1 MERPIPRVLRSND
14 CAYTARDCCKR
25 VTAAIRLRVDN
36 FGWNSRA
43 STGAIHIEET
53 TAVSDDLSG
62 VWDGTYI
69 QPGTGM
75 VTFTATLVEAGGA
88 LSGNVTEPCS
98 NPRCPLRT
106 HRASITGHRAGSVV
120 SFVKRYEPAG
130 FGFDI
135 VHYDGI
141 MNGEATEI
149 DGRWR
154 LPGTSGAFLMIR
166 AGKSAQVATTVKRAR
181 TPAK

>member
-1 MERPIPRVLRSND
+1 MGR
-14 CAYTARDCCKR
+14 
-25 VTAAIRLRVDN
+25 
-36 FGWNSRA
+36 NSRA
-43 STGAIHIEET
+43 STGAHHVEEA

-88 LSGNVTEPCS
+88 IEGHVTEPCS

-106 HRASITGHRAGSVV
+106 HSASITGHRAGSVV
-120 SFVKRYEPAG
+120 SFVKRYEPPG
-130 FGFDI
+130 YGFDI
-135 VHYDGI
+135 VQYDGI

-154 LPGTSGAFLMIR
+154 LPGTSGSFLMIR
-166 AGKSAQVATTVKRAR
+166 ASKRAQANITGTR
-181 TPAK
+181 ADEPARE

>member
-1 MERPIPRVLRSND
+1 M
-14 CAYTARDCCKR
+14 T
-25 VTAAIRLRVDN
+25 
-36 FGWNSRA
+36 
-43 STGAIHIEET
+43 
-53 TAVSDDLSG
+53 DDLSG

-88 LSGNVTEPCS
+88 LEGQVTEPCC

-106 HRASITGHRAGSVV
+106 HSASITGHRAGRVV
-120 SFVKRYEPAG
+120 SFVKRYEPPG
-130 FGFDI
+130 YGFDI

-154 LPGTSGAFLMIR
+154 LPDTSGSFLMIR
-166 AGKSAQVATTVKRAR
+166 SSKPAQAVTTDDKAKQTAR
-181 TPAK
+181 

>member
-1 MERPIPRVLRSND
+1 M
-14 CAYTARDCCKR
+14 
-25 VTAAIRLRVDN
+25 
-36 FGWNSRA
+36 
-43 STGAIHIEET
+43 
-53 TAVSDDLSG
+53 SDDLSG

-75 VTFTATLVEAGGA
+75 VTFKATLIEAGGA
-88 LSGNVTEPCS
+88 LEGHVTEPCS

-106 HRASITGHRAGSVV
+106 HGASITGHRSGHVV
-120 SFVKRYEPAG
+120 SFVNCYEPPG

-149 DGRWR
+149 DGRWQ
-154 LPGTSGAFLMIR
+154 LPGSSGSFLMIR
-166 AGKSAQVATTVKRAR
+166 SSKRAQAV
-181 TPAK
+181 TTEGQAKQPAR

>member
-1 MERPIPRVLRSND
+1 M
-14 CAYTARDCCKR
+14 
-25 VTAAIRLRVDN
+25 
-36 FGWNSRA
+36 
-43 STGAIHIEET
+43 
-53 TAVSDDLSG
+53 SDDLSG
-62 VWDGTYI
+62 VWNGTYI

-88 LSGNVTEPCS
+88 IAGHVTEPCS
-98 NPRCPLRT
+98 NPRCPVRT
-106 HRASITGHRAGSVV
+106 HSASITGHRAGTVV

-130 FGFDI
+130 YGFDI

-154 LPGTSGAFLMIR
+154 LPGTSGSFLMVR
-166 AGKSAQVATTVKRAR
+166 SSKRAQAS
-181 TPAK
+181 TTGQQADEPARE

>member
-1 MERPIPRVLRSND
+1 M
-14 CAYTARDCCKR
+14 T
-25 VTAAIRLRVDN
+25 
-36 FGWNSRA
+36 
-43 STGAIHIEET
+43 
-53 TAVSDDLSG
+53 DDLSG

-88 LSGNVTEPCS
+88 LEGQVTEPCC

-106 HRASITGHRAGSVV
+106 HSASITGHRSGRVV
-120 SFVKRYEPAG
+120 SFVKRYEPPG
-130 FGFDI
+130 YGFDI
-135 VHYDGI
+135 VHYDGV

-154 LPGTSGAFLMIR
+154 LPDTSGSFLMIR
-166 AGKSAQVATTVKRAR
+166 SSKPAQAVTTDDKAKQTAR
-181 TPAK
+181 

>member
-1 MERPIPRVLRSND
+1 M
-14 CAYTARDCCKR
+14 
-25 VTAAIRLRVDN
+25 
-36 FGWNSRA
+36 
-43 STGAIHIEET
+43 
-53 TAVSDDLSG
+53 SDDLSG

-75 VTFTATLVEAGGA
+75 VTFKATLVEAGGA
-88 LSGNVTEPCS
+88 LEGHVTEPCS

-106 HRASITGHRAGSVV
+106 HSASITGHRSGHVV
-120 SFVKRYEPAG
+120 SFVKRYEPPG

-149 DGRWR
+149 DGRWQ
-154 LPGTSGAFLMIR
+154 LPGSSGSFLMIR
-166 AGKSAQVATTVKRAR
+166 SGKRAQASATGKR
-181 TPAK
+181 ADEPARE